1 MTSEEILRRLTKVVR
16 STVPCG
22 DVPLTRETRAMDV
35 RGWDSLS
42 HTMILVA
49 LEDEFDL
56 TFPTERVLAV
66 GNVGQLMDL
75 ITELILQKR
84 PSA

>member
-1 MTSEEILRRLTKVVR
+1 MKSDEILQRLTKVVH
-16 STVPCG
+16 STVPSG
-22 DVPLTRETRAMDV
+22 NVTLTRETRAMDV

-42 HTMILVA
+42 HTMIIVG
-49 LEDEFDL
+49 LEDEFGL

-66 GNVGQLMDL
+66 NNVGQLMDL
-75 ITELILQKR
+75 IAELSLPKR

>member
-1 MTSEEILRRLTKVVR
+1 
-16 STVPCG
+16 
-22 DVPLTRETRAMDV
+22 MDV

-66 GNVGQLMDL
+66 GNVGQLMNL
-75 ITELILQKR
+75 IAELIPQKR